1 MKGVNMYRIII
12 VDDEPKIGEGLA
24 NLFPWGNLG
33 FEVAGFF
40 TSGKEALEYINSHD
54 DISVV
59 MTDIQMPGMTGIEL
73 SRNLINTDII
83 VIFFSAYQEFEYARS
98 AIINHVVDYLIKP
111 MKYEA
116 MEACFERVRHLLD
129 NRNPAKQPASD
140 VIRPSSAHEDMAE
153 TVKEY
158 IRENYRTASLEDAAL
173 LVHFST
179 AYLSST
185 FKAAAGISFSDYL
198 LKIRM
203 EKALEL
209 LADDKRKLYDV
220 ADAVGYMNPK
230 NLSRN
235 FKDYYKITPQE
246 YRMGKKPFHP
256 DMQADR

>member
-1 MKGVNMYRIII
+1 MYRIII
-12 VDDEPKIGEGLA
+12 VDDEPKIGEGLVH
-24 NLFPWGNLG
+24 LFPWENLG

-40 TSGKEALEYINSHD
+40 TDGKTALDYINTHQ
-54 DISVV
+54 DIDVV

-73 SRNLINTDII
+73 SQNLLDSNII
-83 VIFFSAYQEFEYARS
+83 VIFFSAYQDFEYARS

-111 MKYEA
+111 MKYDA
-116 MEACFERVRHLLD
+116 MAACFERVRNLLD
-129 NRNPAKQPASD
+129 NKNPSNALNSA
-140 VIRPSSAHEDMAE
+140 VFSSSHDNLVK

-158 IRENYRTASLEDAAL
+158 LEKNYRTASLEEAAL

-179 AYLSST
+179 SYLSST

-203 EKALEL
+203 EKALSL
-209 LADDKRKLYDV
+209 LSNDNYKLYDI
-220 ADAVGYMNPK
+220 ADTIGYVNPK

-246 YRMGKKPFHP
+246 YRMGKKPVIP
-256 DMQADR
+256 GSNDIESENND